1 MKIVVDGFGGD
12 NAPVE
17 VVLGCC
23 MALDEND
30 SLEIIITGDETK
42 INDVLKQNNISKP
55 SRLSI
60 ENASQVVENEDD
72 PISAIKAKKDSS
84 LVVGLNLVATNVG
97 DAFVSAGNTGALL
110 TGATLII
117 KRIKGIKRAALA
129 PIIPTKNGKA
139 IIIDVGANT
148 ECKPEF
154 FPQFAMMGSIYA
166 KQILN
171 IDNPRVGLINIGVE
185 EKKGT
190 ETIVAAYQLL
200 KNDENLNFVG
210 NIEARDVLNGD
221 AEVLVSDGF
230 TGNIVLKT
238 IEGTVSTILFFL
250 KGIFMK
256 NIFTK
261 IATLVLKSGLHMLK
275 DKLDHNEVGGAP
287 LLGLNAPV
295 LKTHGSSNRIAFK
308 NSILFANSFCEKK
321 VCDLIRDSIN
331 DEYNI
336 N

>member
-23 MALDEND
+23 MALEQNE

-42 INDVLKQNNISKP
+42 INDVFKQNNISKP
-55 SRLSI
+55 SRLAVVH
-60 ENASQVVENEDD
+60 ASQVVENEDD
-72 PISAIKAKKDSS
+72 PISAIKTKKDSS

-129 PIIPTKNGKA
+129 PIIPTKIGKA

-148 ECKPEF
+148 ECKAEF
-154 FPQFAMMGSIYA
+154 FPQFALMGSIYA

-171 IDNPRVGLINIGVE
+171 IQNPRVGLINIGVE

-190 ETIVAAYQLL
+190 ETIASAYQLL
-200 KNDENLNFVG
+200 KNDENINFVG

-238 IEGTVSTILFFL
+238 IEGAVSTMLFFL

-261 IATLVLKSGLHMLK
+261 LATLVLRTGLNALK
-275 DKLDHNEVGGAP
+275 NKLDHNEVGGAP

-295 LKTHGSSNRIAFK
+295 LKTHGSSKRIAFK

-321 VCDLIRDSIN
+321 VCDLISEAINQSI
-331 DEYNI
+331 DA
-336 N
+336 